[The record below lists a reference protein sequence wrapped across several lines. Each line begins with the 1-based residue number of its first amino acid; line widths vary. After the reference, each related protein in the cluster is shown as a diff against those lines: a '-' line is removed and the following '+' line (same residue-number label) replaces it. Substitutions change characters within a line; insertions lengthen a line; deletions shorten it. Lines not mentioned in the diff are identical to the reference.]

1 MAPEVDATAPPLA
14 HTLVG
19 QRIQTTTRPARQ
31 DDQQVRQAISRRED
45 ASQQVRD
52 ARTDVQEANRRLQDA
67 MTREQRAG
75 EQVRTARAEQQEAVR
90 DSQSQ
95 LRGRFVSVLV

>member
-1 MAPEVDATAPPLA
+1 MAPTVDATAPQPARTLA
-14 HTLVG
+14 G
-19 QRIQTTTRPARQ
+19 QRPQIADGSDRQ
-31 DDQQVRQAISRRED
+31 NDQQVRQALSRRQD

-75 EQVRTARAEQQEAVR
+75 EQVRAARAEQQEAVR